1 MADGAAGLHDL
12 ADAWGEFHPDD
23 LAPFVERLKD
33 QEPALR
39 LYLLAGAVRG
49 AMRNRPGYREPS

>member
-1 MADGAAGLHDL
+1 MHDL